1 MLMEKNT
8 WNKNLVNKYEDILEQ
23 LHAESRLIESKQ
35 IYQNLLRQTDR
46 NIYSFIREN
55 SKLRQEIKSLK
66 QTIKKLTKEKEKY
79 EKLTCSVNVA

>member
-1 MLMEKNT
+1 MMNHYLGSEI
-8 WNKNLVNKYEDILEQ
+8 EA
-23 LHAESRLIESKQ
+23 AESRLIESKQ

-79 EKLTCSVNVA
+79 DRK

>member
-1 MLMEKNT
+1 M
-8 WNKNLVNKYEDILEQ
+8 
-23 LHAESRLIESKQ
+23 
-35 IYQNLLRQTDR
+35 DR

-79 EKLTCSVNVA
+79 EKLACRVNVA

>member
-1 MLMEKNT
+1 MIKYDWYEVEAAKNDVRDVYEK
-8 WNKNLVNKYEDILEQ
+8 L
-23 LHAESRLIESKQ
+23 LIQS
-35 IYQNLLRQTDR
+35 DR

-79 EKLTCSVNVA
+79 EKLACRVNVA

>member
-1 MLMEKNT
+1 MI
-8 WNKNLVNKYEDILEQ
+8 KYEWYEVEAAKEDVRKNYQKIL
-23 LHAESRLIESKQ
+23 I
-35 IYQNLLRQTDR
+35 QTDS

-79 EKLTCSVNVA
+79 EKLTCRVNVA